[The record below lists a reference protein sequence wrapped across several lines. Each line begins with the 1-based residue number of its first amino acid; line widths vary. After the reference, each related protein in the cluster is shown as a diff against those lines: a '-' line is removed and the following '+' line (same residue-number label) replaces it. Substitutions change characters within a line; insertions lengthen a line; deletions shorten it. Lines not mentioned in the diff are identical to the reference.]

1 MNIYK
6 LYHSFFTCFLLS
18 IIFVQ
23 EQNGQDST
31 VVLQLFSGDT
41 VIYKLSQSKTDH
53 LTGFKKKKNKDI
65 WTFKIYNN
73 NGGILHFKKSEKYGL
88 ST

>member
-23 EQNGQDST
+23 EKNGQDST
-31 VVLQLFSGDT
+31 VVLQFFSGDT

-73 NGGILHFKKSEKYGL
+73 NDVAYYTLKNQEKVWI
-88 ST
+88 